1 MIRIISRLTSCL
13 TGCVFALAA
22 LVVAPG
28 ISAASV
34 IQYSS
39 RATFDALG
47 PFIPVDWGIFGP
59 AGTTISTPAYGTV
72 DGLTIGVASSQG
84 DLARHDE
91 GTDFFG
97 DFAVGDH
104 LLTDAGSESDSFI
117 VSFGTPVRGFGTQID
132 PHYITG
138 PFTGEIDVFNS
149 ANVLLYT
156 APFSG
161 VATTAQDNSAPF
173 VGVESSSADIS
184 YAYFW
189 INQSNPDLPPRSGAL
204 AINRLDVLA
213 VPEPASLALMLTGL
227 TAIGVLRRRT

>member
-1 MIRIISRLTSCL
+1 MVRIISLLVSCL
-13 TGCVFALAA
+13 VGCVVAFAA
-22 LVVAPG
+22 LVVIPG
-28 ISAASV
+28 TSAASV

-47 PFIPVDWGIFGP
+47 PFIPVDWGVFGP
-59 AGTTISTPAYGTV
+59 AGTMISTPAFRTV
-72 DGLTIGVASSQG
+72 DGLTVGVSSSQG
-84 DLARHDE
+84 TLARHDE

-117 VSFGTPVRGFGTQID
+117 VSFGSPVLGFGTQID

-138 PFTGEIDVFNS
+138 PFSGEVDVFSRTN
-149 ANVLLYT
+149 ALLYV
-156 APFSG
+156 ADFSG

-173 VGVESSSADIS
+173 VGVQSSSADLS
-184 YAYFW
+184 YAEFW
-189 INQSNPDLPPRSGAL
+189 VNQSNPLLPARSGAL

-213 VPEPASLALMLTGL
+213 VPEPASLILLLTGL
-227 TAIGVLRRRT
+227 AAIGVLRQST